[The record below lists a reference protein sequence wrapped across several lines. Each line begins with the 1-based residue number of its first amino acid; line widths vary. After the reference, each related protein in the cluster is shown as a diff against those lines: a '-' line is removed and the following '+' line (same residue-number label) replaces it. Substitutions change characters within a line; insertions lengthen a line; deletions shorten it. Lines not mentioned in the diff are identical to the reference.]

1 MLEHAAPYRP
11 SSVVSAT
18 RLPAATSWRTD
29 RGNRMRAEAGDWEL
43 TDDHG
48 NRWTVEA
55 EAFAR
60 SYHRRPDGR
69 YAKHELVHAVQ
80 LTRGVPVTTTEGIS
94 AAQAGDWLLRDADGA
109 VWPVPDET
117 FRARYRAV
125 ETPG

>member
-1 MLEHAAPYRP
+1 MA
-11 SSVVSAT
+11 
-18 RLPAATSWRTD
+18 D
-29 RGNRMRAEAGDWEL
+29 RSRQPDASGGRGWEL

-80 LTRGVPVTTTEGIS
+80 LTRGVRVTTTEGIS
-94 AAQAGDWLLRDADGA
+94 AAQAGDWLLRDAEGA

-117 FRARYRAV
+117 FRARYRPV
-125 ETPG
+125 ETPGWGVAPAVRR